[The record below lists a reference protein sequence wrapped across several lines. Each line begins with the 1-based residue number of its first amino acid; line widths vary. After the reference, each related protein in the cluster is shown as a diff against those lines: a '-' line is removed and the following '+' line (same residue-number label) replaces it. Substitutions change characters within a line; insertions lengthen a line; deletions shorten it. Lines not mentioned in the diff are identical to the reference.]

1 MTICNR
7 CGKEVESEAY
17 GQYSAQRGF
26 LCNSCVNLLDMTPC
40 SECGA
45 HFPFSEM
52 VEWDGDMFCKE
63 DYSRMKAESDEEDVE
78 EAKKA
83 AGDKKKDDEEG
94 PIREEPSGPEGKPSG
109 SEEAK
114 TSEGSQA
121 KEESIFQKL
130 GRLFKGSKK

>member
-40 SECGA
+40 SECGE

-52 VEWDGDMFCKE
+52 VEWDGDMFCKK
-63 DYSRMKAESDEEDVE
+63 DYTEMKARADEEDRE
-78 EAKKA
+78 DEKKA
-83 AGDKKKDDEEG
+83 AEEKKRDDEEG
-94 PIREEPSGPEGKPSG
+94 LIGEKPSGPE
-109 SEEAK
+109 ETK
-114 TSEGSQA
+114 TSEEGP
-121 KEESIFQKL
+121 KEESIFKKL
-130 GRLFKGSKK
+130 GRFLGGKKK

>member
-17 GQYSAQRGF
+17 GYYSEQRGF
-26 LCNSCVNLLDMTPC
+26 LCNSCVNQLNMTPC
-40 SECGA
+40 SECGER
-45 HFPFSEM
+45 FPFSEM
-52 VEWDGDMFCKE
+52 IEWDGDMFCKK
-63 DYSRMKAESDEEDVE
+63 DYTEMKARADEEDKE

-83 AGDKKKDDEEG
+83 AEEKKRDDEEG
-94 PIREEPSGPEGKPSG
+94 LIGEKPSGPE
-109 SEEAK
+109 ETK
-114 TSEGSQA
+114 TSEESPV